1 MNLKNIKTLRLAIIS
16 LSLIFA
22 GILIFFFS
30 FSKNPEITSQSVST
44 SQSEVNDESHDQIAT
59 LGTKNVISQGESVK
73 VARVIDGDTIE
84 IEGGQAVRYIGIDTP
99 ETVHPQ
105 KTVECFG
112 REASN
117 KNKELVEGK
126 FVQLEKDVSEVDK
139 YGRLL
144 RYVYVDPSTSSGQAI
159 FVNELLVMEGF
170 AHASSYPPDVKY
182 QDLLSSAQK
191 EAQSQNKGL
200 WAGCGDNSAS
210 SQASPDGCQ
219 IKGNISFSTGEKIY
233 HMPGQ
238 EYYDKTTIDESKGER
253 WFCTEE
259 EAQDTGWR
267 KSKK

>member
-1 MNLKNIKTLRLAIIS
+1 MKLKNLKILWLVVIS
-16 LSLIFA
+16 LVLILS
-22 GILIFFFS
+22 GILFFIFS
-30 FSKNPEITSQSVST
+30 FSQKPQISSQSVST
-44 SQSEVNDESHDQIAT
+44 SQAEVGEEAHDQNAT
-59 LGTKNVISQGESVK
+59 LGTKNVIPQGESVK
-73 VARVIDGDTIE
+73 VVRVVDGDTIE
-84 IEGGQAVRYIGIDTP
+84 IEDGQTVRYIGIDTP

-105 KTVECFG
+105 KAVECFG

-126 FVQLEKDVSEVDK
+126 FVQMEKDVSEVDK

-144 RYVYVDPSTSSGQAI
+144 RYIYVDDI
-159 FVNELLVMEGF
+159 FINELLVKEGF

-182 QDLLSSAQK
+182 QDLINNAQS

-200 WAGCGDNSAS
+200 WAGCNGEPGTALAN
-210 SQASPDGCQ
+210 QDGCV

-238 EYYDKTTIDESKGER
+238 EYYDKTAIDESKGER

-259 EAQDTGWR
+259 EAQKAGWR

>member
-1 MNLKNIKTLRLAIIS
+1 MNLKNTKTLWLAIIS
-16 LSLIFA
+16 LSLICA
-22 GILIFFFS
+22 GILVFIFS
-30 FSKNPEITSQSVST
+30 FSQKPEITPQSAST
-44 SQSEVNDESHDQIAT
+44 NQTEVDDEAHDQIVT
-59 LGTKNVISQGESVK
+59 LGTKNVIPQGESAK
-73 VARVIDGDTIE
+73 VVRVVDGDTIE
-84 IEGGQAVRYIGIDTP
+84 IEGGQTVRYIGIDTP

-144 RYVYVDPSTSSGQAI
+144 RYIYVDGV
-159 FVNELLVMEGF
+159 FVNELLVREGF

-182 QDLLSSAQK
+182 QDLLNSAQS
-191 EAQSQNKGL
+191 EAQSQNVGL
-200 WAGCGDNSAS
+200 WAGCRGESGTTAIF
-210 SQASPDGCQ
+210 QEGCA

-238 EYYDKTTIDESKGER
+238 EYYDKTSIDESKGER

-259 EAQDTGWR
+259 EAQKAGWR

>member
-1 MNLKNIKTLRLAIIS
+1 MNLKNIKTLWLIIIP
-16 LSLIFA
+16 LFLIST
-22 GILIFFFS
+22 GILLLIFS
-30 FSKNPEITSQSVST
+30 FSTKSEITPQSVST
-44 SQSEVNDESHDQIAT
+44 GQPEAEYKAQGETAT
-59 LGTKNVISQGESVK
+59 LGTKSVILEGESKK
-73 VARVIDGDTIE
+73 VVRVVDGDTIE
-84 IEGGQAVRYIGIDTP
+84 IEGGQTIRYIGIDTP

-126 FVQLEKDVSEVDK
+126 FVQLEKDFSETDK

-144 RYVYVDPSTSSGQAI
+144 RYVYADGL
-159 FVNELLVMEGF
+159 FVNELLVKEGF
-170 AHASSYPPDVKY
+170 AHASSYPPDIKY
-182 QDLLSSAQK
+182 QNLINSAQE
-191 EAQSQNKGL
+191 EARSQNRGL
-200 WAGCGDNSAS
+200 WAGCQEGEASAS
-210 SQASPDGCQ
+210 QIQDGCV

-238 EYYDKTTIDESKGER
+238 EYYNKTAVDESKGER

-259 EAQDTGWR
+259 EAQNAGWR

>member
-1 MNLKNIKTLRLAIIS
+1 MNLKNIKTLWLVIIS
-16 LSLIFA
+16 LSLISA
-22 GILIFFFS
+22 GILLFIFS
-30 FSKNPEITSQSVST
+30 FSKKPEMTSQSVST
-44 SQSEVNDESHDQIAT
+44 SQSEAKYEAQDEIAA
-59 LGTKNVISQGESVK
+59 LGTKNVIPQGESVK
-73 VARVIDGDTIE
+73 VTRVVDGDTIK
-84 IEGGQAVRYIGIDTP
+84 IEGGQTVRYIGIDTP

-144 RYVYVDPSTSSGQAI
+144 RYIYVDGVFA
-159 FVNELLVMEGF
+159 NELLVKEGF
-170 AHASSYPPDVKY
+170 AHASSYPPDVEY
-182 QDLLSSAQK
+182 QDLLNSAQQ
-191 EAQSQNKGL
+191 EAQEQNKGL
-200 WAGCGDNSAS
+200 WAGCGDDFVAS
-210 SQASPDGCQ
+210 QTSPDGCM

-238 EYYDKTTIDESKGER
+238 EYYEKTVIDESKGER
-253 WFCTEE
+253 WFCSED
-259 EAQDTGWR
+259 EAQKAGWR

>member
-1 MNLKNIKTLRLAIIS
+1 MNLKNTKTLRLAIIS
-16 LSLIFA
+16 LALIFA
-22 GILIFFFS
+22 GILIFIFS
-30 FSKNPEITSQSVST
+30 FSKKPEITPQSVST
-44 SQSEVNDESHDQIAT
+44 SQLEVDDEARGQITT
-59 LGTKNVISQGESVK
+59 LGTKNVIPQGESVK
-73 VARVIDGDTIE
+73 VVRVVDGDTIE
-84 IEGGQAVRYIGIDTP
+84 IEGGQTVRYIGIDTP

-117 KNKELVEGK
+117 KNKEIVDGK
-126 FVQLEKDVSEVDK
+126 FVRLEKDVSEVDK

-144 RYVYVDPSTSSGQAI
+144 RYIYVDDV
-159 FVNELLVMEGF
+159 FVNELLVREGF

-200 WAGCGDNSAS
+200 WAGCGDNFAVSETN
-210 SQASPDGCQ
+210 PDGCQ

-233 HMPGQ
+233 HMSGQ
-238 EYYDKTTIDESKGER
+238 EYYDKTVIDEARGER

-259 EAQDTGWR
+259 EAQTTGWR

>member
-1 MNLKNIKTLRLAIIS
+1 MVMDFKNIKSFGLVILPFLLIS
-16 LSLIFA
+16 A
-22 GILIFFFS
+22 GILFFIFS
-30 FSKNPEITSQSVST
+30 FSQKPEIAPQSSST
-44 SQSEVNDESHDQIAT
+44 SQSEVEYETYDHIAT
-59 LGTKNVISQGESVK
+59 LGTKNVIPQGESVK

-84 IEGGQAVRYIGIDTP
+84 IEGGRTVRYIGIDTP

-105 KTVECFG
+105 KAVQCFG

-126 FVQLEKDVSEVDK
+126 FVQLEKDISEVDK

-144 RYVYVDPSTSSGQAI
+144 RYIYVDGI
-159 FVNELLVMEGF
+159 FVNELLVKEGF

-182 QDLLSSAQK
+182 QDLLNSAQK
-191 EAQSQNKGL
+191 EAQSQNMGL
-200 WAGCGDNSAS
+200 WAGCNGEPGTAS
-210 SQASPDGCQ
+210 QDQNGCV

-238 EYYDKTTIDESKGER
+238 EYYDKTLIDESRGEK
-253 WFCTEE
+253 WFCTED
-259 EAQDTGWR
+259 EAQKAGWR